1 MLLRR
6 RTGSTNIDSLGGA
19 NVTCVSFILPPL
31 HARQALRP
39 LGVALLEVVVRL
51 FGGVIDPLAPPAK
64 LLALYQAQL
73 VSALRASLA
82 EGASPELRGA
92 GATLAAAFLQA
103 GLAAGDATV
112 LNRLMG
118 LLATP
123 LARWGG
129 SAPSLPAAA
138 AAQQAQQAQ
147 QPAVYAE
154 WVEAR
159 ARVALL
165 EAHARCALLA
175 GGAGDE
181 ATQRVVARAQS
192 TRLPQLLE
200 GWVR

>member
-1 MLLRR
+1 M
-6 RTGSTNIDSLGGA
+6 
-19 NVTCVSFILPPL
+19 
-31 HARQALRP
+31 
-39 LGVALLEVVVRL
+39 ALLEVVVRL
-51 FGGVIDPLAPPAK
+51 FGGVTDPLAPPAK
-64 LLALYQAQL
+64 LLALYQAQM

-82 EGASPELRGA
+82 EGSSPELRGA

-123 LARWGG
+123 LARWD
-129 SAPSLPAAA
+129 SATSLPAAA
-138 AAQQAQQAQ
+138 AKQAQQAA
-147 QPAVYAE
+147 AVYAE

-192 TRLPQLLE
+192 TRLPQLLD
-200 GWVR
+200 GWIR